1 MCACRACCVFMDV
14 CFVLFLLC
22 LYIYACVCLQ
32 IQGPLWECCSIRSG
46 FCGLPYYCTP
56 LVCVP
61 AEIGGLAVW
70 RHYKPKTNNQNAG
83 VPLAEAGSP
92 CPKNPF
98 DELRHGQ
105 GGVHLFLWLYVMA
118 RCVLAISATLAAP
131 DRLFST
137 AGNVM
142 TKKRSRLTYDN
153 MEELVYLH
161 KVWPQAWE
169 WEAVKKDRKKA
180 DSLEEIFFE
189 SMKHIT
195 FNVFSC
201 RLFFDSETPSE
212 SLLV

>member
-1 MCACRACCVFMDV
+1 
-14 CFVLFLLC
+14 
-22 LYIYACVCLQ
+22 
-32 IQGPLWECCSIRSG
+32 
-46 FCGLPYYCTP
+46 
-56 LVCVP
+56 
-61 AEIGGLAVW
+61 
-70 RHYKPKTNNQNAG
+70 
-83 VPLAEAGSP
+83 
-92 CPKNPF
+92 
-98 DELRHGQ
+98 
-105 GGVHLFLWLYVMA
+105 
-118 RCVLAISATLAAP
+118 
-131 DRLFST
+131 
-137 AGNVM
+137 
-142 TKKRSRLTYDN
+142 